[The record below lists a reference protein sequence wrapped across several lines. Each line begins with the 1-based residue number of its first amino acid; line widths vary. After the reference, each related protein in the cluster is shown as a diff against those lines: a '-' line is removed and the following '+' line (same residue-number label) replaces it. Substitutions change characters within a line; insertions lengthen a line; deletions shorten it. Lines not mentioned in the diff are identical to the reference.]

1 MIVFESAN
9 GIISL
14 TVTPVSG
21 EVTVRYFRTALK

>member
-1 MIVFESAN
+1 VN
-9 GIISL
+9 GIINL